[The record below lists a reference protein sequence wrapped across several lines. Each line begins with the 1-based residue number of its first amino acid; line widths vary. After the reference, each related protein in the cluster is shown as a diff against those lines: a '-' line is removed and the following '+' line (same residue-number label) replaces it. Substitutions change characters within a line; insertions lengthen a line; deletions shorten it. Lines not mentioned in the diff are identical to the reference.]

1 MTTTLAPNS
10 PIKQESDD
18 SPSLISS
25 TVSRRVFWVDNPRV
39 LWHYPLTFTWDGQST
54 FAERLN
60 AFVRVIIV
68 FAIIM
73 TIYRRTALYLLTIPA
88 AMLITAIYWR
98 VSQEDLARTRAAM
111 TEGFST
117 GTRPT
122 ELPLDPSETDAA
134 PLFYEPMGDDMYL
147 SLLAK
152 EYTAPRKI
160 AQPCYLNR
168 QAGSLKHPEI
178 QKYFSE
184 NKMMLDPDDLFG
196 KTQSQRNYV
205 LNPAQ
210 MIPPDYV
217 GFARKMYYV
226 RGQTDKERNGLS
238 YHNNKSFQSFK
249 QGMYTAGDIEKV
261 VGSGGES
268 TAIEYEPEPW

>member
-1 MTTTLAPNS
+1 
-10 PIKQESDD
+10 
-18 SPSLISS
+18 
-25 TVSRRVFWVDNPRV
+25 VSRRVFWVDNPRV

-160 AQPCYLNR
+160 A
-168 QAGSLKHPEI
+168 
-178 QKYFSE
+178 
-184 NKMMLDPDDLFG
+184 
-196 KTQSQRNYV
+196 
-205 LNPAQ
+205 
-210 MIPPDYV
+210 
-217 GFARKMYYV
+217 
-226 RGQTDKERNGLS
+226 
-238 YHNNKSFQSFK
+238 
-249 QGMYTAGDIEKV
+249 
-261 VGSGGES
+261 
-268 TAIEYEPEPW
+268 